1 MKNPTASQL
10 LQYAKLKLRLQKEN
24 EKKPVNKQVTIEQIE
39 NYSKDAVSKGIVNNE
54 GYIVEINNE
63 FSTK

>member
-1 MKNPTASQL
+1 MKKPTASQL

-54 GYIVEINNE
+54 GYIVEIDNE